1 MDDQEIRTMLGLLS
15 RPHPSGGRVVE
26 SAALLASGGDYEAI
40 VGWIMAHAGES
51 EAVAAAPQRGLHGPR
66 ESAGGKFG
74 SAPARFL
81 LPPGA
86 LV

>member
-1 MDDQEIRTMLGLLS
+1 MEDEQIRTMLGSLS

-26 SAALLASGGDYEAI
+26 SAALLAAGGDYEAVVAWI
-40 VGWIMAHAGES
+40 VAHAGAPE
-51 EAVAAAPQRGLHGPR
+51 VAAAVPQRGLHGPR
-66 ESAGGKFG
+66 EGAGGRFG
-74 SAPARFL
+74 SAPARFV